1 MLQYR
6 ERYRPQYHFSA
17 EHGWL
22 NDPNGLVF
30 FNGEYHLFYQHH
42 PFGKTWGPMHWGH
55 AVSKDLVHWQ
65 HLPVALYPDHLG
77 TIFSGSAVV
86 DWSDTSGFFGG
97 EPGLV
102 AIFTHSEARGQV
114 QSLAYSTDRGRSWK
128 KYDGNP
134 VLTQF
139 AQEDFR
145 DPKVFW
151 HEPTKQWIM
160 VVAGGKVRIY
170 SSPNLREWVLRSE
183 NEIWTECPDLFEL
196 AVDGDPRTTKW
207 VLSLGGR
214 KYYIGTFD
222 GERFIPEIGPLP
234 MNYGPDAYAA
244 QTFNDEPR
252 GRRIMISWMN
262 NWEYANSLSSVTDP
276 WNGTMTLPCELSLKT
291 FPEGTRL
298 VQRPV
303 PELQQLRRAHRRFAG
318 QTVRS
323 GANPVAGLRGVQLEI
338 IAEFETGTATE
349 FGIKVRMG
357 GEEETVVGYRTADHV
372 LFLDR
377 NRSGQALSG
386 VYEAPMVAENSRVK
400 MHLFIDWSSLEV
412 FGNDGKVAITSLMFP
427 DPASDGVEVYA
438 TGGEVNLVSLDVYEL
453 GSIWGEDETTRR
465 KQQCSSHGGM
475 SRLLPK

>member
-1 MLQYR
+1 
-6 ERYRPQYHFSA
+6 
-17 EHGWL
+17 
-22 NDPNGLVF
+22 
-30 FNGEYHLFYQHH
+30 
-42 PFGKTWGPMHWGH
+42 
-55 AVSKDLVHWQ
+55 
-65 HLPVALYPDHLG
+65 
-77 TIFSGSAVV
+77 
-86 DWSDTSGFFGG
+86 
-97 EPGLV
+97 
-102 AIFTHSEARGQV
+102 
-114 QSLAYSTDRGRSWK
+114 
-128 KYDGNP
+128 
-134 VLTQF
+134 
-139 AQEDFR
+139 
-145 DPKVFW
+145 
-151 HEPTKQWIM
+151 
-160 VVAGGKVRIY
+160 
-170 SSPNLREWVLRSE
+170 
-183 NEIWTECPDLFEL
+183 
-196 AVDGDPRTTKW
+196 
-207 VLSLGGR
+207 
-214 KYYIGTFD
+214 
-222 GERFIPEIGPLP
+222 
-234 MNYGPDAYAA
+234 
-244 QTFNDEPR
+244 
-252 GRRIMISWMN
+252 MISWMN